1 MAYLLQVW
9 LPILATAIGVFVAS
23 SLIHMVFKWHN
34 SDYRPLSNESDVA
47 AAIRAGAPAPGP
59 YVIPHCPD
67 MKDMASEAV
76 QAKFREGPV
85 GLITLRRSGPPTM
98 GGALGLWFAFTL
110 LVAAISAAIALQVY
124 GLGGDHHTIAHLAAL
139 ISLLTYAGGSIQQ
152 GIWMGKP
159 WRAVAKDLLDAL
171 IYAVVTAFAFAAL
184 WPEAG

>member
-1 MAYLLQVW
+1 MAHLLQVW

-23 SLIHMVFKWHN
+23 SLIHMVFKWHD

-47 AAIRAGAPAPGP
+47 
-59 YVIPHCPD
+59 
-67 MKDMASEAV
+67 
-76 QAKFREGPV
+76 
-85 GLITLRRSGPPTM
+85 
-98 GGALGLWFAFTL
+98 
-110 LVAAISAAIALQVY
+110 AAIALQVY

-139 ISLLTYAGGSIQQ
+139 ISLLTHAGGSIQQ